1 MKLNEKMNSKTQTFH
16 ESTRERYLFL
26 AKFQVLYLN
35 IHNERFLHKRTGTFS
50 ETSHF
55 YTV

>member
-1 MKLNEKMNSKTQTFH
+1 MKLNEKMHSKTPTFH